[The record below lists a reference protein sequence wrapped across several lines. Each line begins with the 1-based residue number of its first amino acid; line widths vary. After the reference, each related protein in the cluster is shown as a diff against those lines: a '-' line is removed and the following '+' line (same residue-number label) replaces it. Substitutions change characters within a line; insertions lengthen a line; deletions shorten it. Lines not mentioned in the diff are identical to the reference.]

1 MSKRALIV
9 VMLASCGGPSSPR
22 TPTTA
27 PTATP
32 SGASLER
39 IERIA
44 RACAQVPE
52 TTEVHANATRT
63 GTTWTSRA
71 RIGDRDLAIEPAAST
86 CDGAAITS
94 APATGD
100 RSLDDVVALARKCH
114 QDPAGEII
122 VTYVAGPNAVLD
134 RAHYLVAFAAAGTSR
149 TFPLPEFVVD
159 PAGKTCQ
166 PSPGPHM

>member
-9 VMLASCGGPSSPR
+9 VMLASCGGPAAPR
-22 TPTTA
+22 TT
-27 PTATP
+27 PTAAP

-52 TTEVHANATRT
+52 TTEVYANATST
-63 GTTWTSRA
+63 GTTWTSRV
-71 RIGDRDLAIEPAAST
+71 RVGDRALAIEPAAST

-94 APATGD
+94 APASND
-100 RSLDDVVALARKCH
+100 RALDDVVALARKCH
-114 QDPAGEII
+114 KDPAGEII

-134 RAHYLVAFAAAGTSR
+134 RAHYLVAFAAPGPSR

-159 PAGKTCQ
+159 PAGKTCH